1 MNKLTNASFSQL
13 VVQYERLVYTVCF
26 QLVRDAAAAEDLT
39 QETFLSAYLHRD
51 AIPPGYE
58 RQWLCRVATNKAKDY
73 LQSAYQRHTLLPG
86 EPAAPDPA
94 AGRPA
99 WRQPVRHGRGGSD
112 PGPDAAVGQR
122 KPVRTGAFHCALAS
136 GAGGHCPDKVDRRLA
151 TGVGGGPLRL
161 LRPI

>member
-1 MNKLTNASFSQL
+1 MTCFRPDGHLTDAAL
-13 VVQYERLVYTVCF
+13 TA
-26 QLVRDAAAAEDLT
+26 LVRGDCLEELDRLELAEHL
-39 QETFLSAYLHRD
+39 AYCD
-51 AIPPGYE
+51 
-58 RQWLCRVATNKAKDY
+58 QC
-73 LQSAYQRHTLLPG
+73 LQRYT
-86 EPAAPDPA
+86 E
-94 AGRPA
+94 RPA